1 VVDDRLGERESVSL
15 GGRVTGTST
24 VGECCGCGCECDTTE
39 WGRRLLYRA
48 CPNKGRFDDG
58 GMDRVVRCR
67 TVVMVVIVGEE
78 EEEDDDDDDHVE
90 LSGADEI
97 LCGVFTFTFTFWRRC
112 VNCNTDDDCNDE
124 DDCIDFNDDDDTVNA
139 DTTTPPIGLSVVVG
153 VVVIAE

>member
-1 VVDDRLGERESVSL
+1 VVDDRIGERESVSL

-24 VGECCGCGCECDTTE
+24 VGECCGCDTTE

-48 CPNKGRFDDG
+48 CPNNGRFDDG

-67 TVVMVVIVGEE
+67 TVVMVAVVG
-78 EEEDDDDDDHVE
+78 EEDDDDDDDDGHVE

-112 VNCNTDDDCNDE
+112 VNCNTDDDCND
-124 DDCIDFNDDDDTVNA
+124 CNDDTVNA
-139 DTTTPPIGLSVVVG
+139 DTPTPIGMSVVVG
-153 VVVIAE
+153 VVVVAE